1 MGLQDFAEAEE
12 CASDSR
18 AKDWSPKPWG
28 CFWLILQ
35 GKGQE
40 GKMPSEVKAFDY
52 FGALKVTALRGE

>member
-40 GKMPSEVKAFDY
+40 GKMPSEVKAFGY
-52 FGALKVTALRGE
+52 FGPSK